1 MLLKSPQLGA
11 CSQPPST
18 SCPSPP
24 LISAMQTAQQHAR
37 GSGARPALSLL
48 TASRATPSRHAPGAV
63 AEQEVLLDPLQRLA
77 GIGELVAAL
86 RSLRF
91 CSASSA
97 FSCFF
102 SHLATWQPRPGPPPA
117 PLPNRAAVLHGH
129 SFVQR
134 GGTCQPAPPRRPPAP
149 QGRFSAP
156 PPRWDAARCVRL
168 RRFARGCCLWRSN
181 SRFALSQ
188 VSSQHDTQAQS
199 APSASDSSEAMFAGP
214 RHSGVLWYTMLQK
227 EHSSAVSVLGHCWQP
242 LGHQPCARPLH
253 PSPRKGSQRSR
264 RHRLRLTSAARLKGA
279 RRNFPPRTRPRVAS
293 GRHRSILDQITKF
306 PSTF

>member
-1 MLLKSPQLGA
+1 MLYLLLKSPQLGA

-91 CSASSA
+91 CSASA

-156 PPRWDAARCVRL
+156 PHAGTPPALYACGASPEAAASGAATHALRC
-168 RRFARGCCLWRSN
+168 RRS
-181 SRFALSQ
+181 
-188 VSSQHDTQAQS
+188 
-199 APSASDSSEAMFAGP
+199 
-214 RHSGVLWYTMLQK
+214 
-227 EHSSAVSVLGHCWQP
+227 
-242 LGHQPCARPLH
+242 H
-253 PSPRKGSQRSR
+253 PSTTRRPSQR
-264 RHRLRLTSAARLKGA
+264 HRIGKRLL
-279 RRNFPPRTRPRVAS
+279 
-293 GRHRSILDQITKF
+293 
-306 PSTF
+306 

>member
-1 MLLKSPQLGA
+1 MLYLLLKSPQLGA

-37 GSGARPALSLL
+37 GSGARLALSLL

-91 CSASSA
+91 CSASA

-156 PPRWDAARCVRL
+156 S
-168 RRFARGCCLWRSN
+168 LWRCGPFLEQRAIAPLRPYRSPYRGLWAI
-181 SRFALSQ
+181 SHVL
-188 VSSQHDTQAQS
+188 VHS
-199 APSASDSSEAMFAGP
+199 APPPERGA
-214 RHSGVLWYTMLQK
+214 
-227 EHSSAVSVLGHCWQP
+227 
-242 LGHQPCARPLH
+242 
-253 PSPRKGSQRSR
+253 
-264 RHRLRLTSAARLKGA
+264 KGA
-279 RRNFPPRTRPRVAS
+279 AGTACV
-293 GRHRSILDQITKF
+293 
-306 PSTF
+306 

>member
-1 MLLKSPQLGA
+1 MPIAMLLERLVASKGAGCVRRLRIEQQNGANRSICCLLLESPQLGA

-91 CSASSA
+91 CSASA

-102 SHLATWQPRPGPPPA
+102 FPPGHLAAPPRSPASPAPEQGGCFTWPFVCAAGRHMPASPAPQAPGPPG
-117 PLPNRAAVLHGH
+117 PL
-129 SFVQR
+129 
-134 GGTCQPAPPRRPPAP
+134 
-149 QGRFSAP
+149 
-156 PPRWDAARCVRL
+156 
-168 RRFARGCCLWRSN
+168 
-181 SRFALSQ
+181 
-188 VSSQHDTQAQS
+188 
-199 APSASDSSEAMFAGP
+199 
-214 RHSGVLWYTMLQK
+214 
-227 EHSSAVSVLGHCWQP
+227 
-242 LGHQPCARPLH
+242 
-253 PSPRKGSQRSR
+253 
-264 RHRLRLTSAARLKGA
+264 
-279 RRNFPPRTRPRVAS
+279 
-293 GRHRSILDQITKF
+293 
-306 PSTF
+306 